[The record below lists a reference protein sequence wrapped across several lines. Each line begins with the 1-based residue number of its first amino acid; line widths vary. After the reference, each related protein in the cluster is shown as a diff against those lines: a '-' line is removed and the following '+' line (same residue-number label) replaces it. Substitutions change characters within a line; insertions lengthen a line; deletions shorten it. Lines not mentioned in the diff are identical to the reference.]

1 MSDYQVDRLE
11 ISAESN
17 LSKVNSQI
25 DNMIG
30 KLGKLANKLESDV
43 SGKVFS
49 KLSQEAKEL
58 GTTMNIV
65 TQNVSSSVNRMQGDI
80 AKATKQG
87 ASDVA
92 RLSEKAKSALD
103 IKGTPNGK
111 VQIMDESAKQNVDN
125 TIVSIERVKS
135 LLASMN
141 QPLGVGQR
149 YSQEFLDLKKNIEV
163 TTEKLEH
170 YRAKQ
175 EQANRLGFNTDTQSA
190 KKLADNIELTEK
202 KLQQYVADL
211 ERMKQDGNVVA
222 DQGKGFIDLSKDIS
236 FAGTMLSKFGNILKS
251 LNFDNLGNAV
261 KNVGRLFNNTATVAN
276 NAGQKMTEVGNK
288 AQQGMATAGSAVAGA
303 SAKVSGLFAKIP
315 VVGWVIV
322 AVIGAIAVQVV
333 KLKVMFTGFTSIIKG
348 IVTLF
353 TKLWSTAGKAL
364 KSIVSIGSEGYQ
376 AITPLGKLINRIIK
390 MFKSKIIR
398 KLVSLAFK
406 DVLEGF
412 SKLNEYSKEF
422 GTPFHNSM
430 SVISSDFKYLGRA
443 IATLVEPLINAIAP
457 ALDFIIGKVVDL
469 MNLVNQFLNGILG
482 SGTWTK
488 ANFALQEYGE
498 TADKT
503 GGKVKKLA
511 KQLQG
516 IDEIN
521 NLTTNEPS
529 GGGGA
534 NKDAISLEDMFS
546 TENISDKVKE
556 FVEKVKKAWETDA
569 DFTEIGREIGE
580 WFKNAIDSIDFTK
593 IEENAHKLGKALATG
608 LNGFLSTPGLARDIG
623 EKIADALNVA
633 IAFVSDFVKNMNF
646 MSIGTFVG
654 QGISSAL
661 ENIHWDDLKSS
672 ALGLGQGLAN
682 AINGLAGTD
691 AIPKI
696 GKATANLLLLGINFA
711 YGLISTTNFT
721 ELGQKVGDAIT
732 EFFKQMN
739 EVDPETGL
747 TGWEKAGST
756 IRKLASGIK
765 DFVLGAIAHI
775 SKEDVEQGFSDFFK
789 KLDLSGIVIDILVLE
804 KTLEAQII
812 EALGRAIFNIGKRTF
827 LLELYLALKIIYT
840 GKKLWKQIKDS
851 TKKEAETGFL
861 RVVVE
866 VLFENPKEK
875 LVAMWNGIVAWW
887 NAKQPLRAITF
898 TIQNLYSGIVS
909 MWQGVVSYWNS
920 KPNLKGIVF
929 TIENLV
935 VSIRNMWNG
944 VVSYWNSRPILSTIS
959 ANVVSF
965 KQIVQNAWND
975 LRNWWNNH
983 KPKLSAITT
992 DIKMPHLVIDG
1003 WDTDSTLAKTVKT
1016 LFKVKGIPK
1025 LKIDYYA
1032 QGGFPEDGWF
1042 RANHGEI
1049 MGKFDNGKSV
1059 VANNRQITEGIA
1071 DAVYRAN
1078 QESNA
1083 LLRQQNTLMQ
1093 SEIELMRE
1101 FVAKEFGISVDEI
1114 GNAVRA
1120 YNREYKSINGRNM
1133 FA

>member
-288 AQQGMATAGSAVAGA
+288 AQQGMATAGNAVAGA

-322 AVIGAIAVQVV
+322 AVIGAIAIQVA

-364 KSIVSIGSEGYQ
+364 KSIMSIGTEGYQ

-412 SKLNEYSKEF
+412 SKLNEYSEKI
-422 GTPFHNSM
+422 GSKYSHSM
-430 SVISSDFKYLGRA
+430 DMIASDTKYLGRA
-443 IATLVEPLINAIAP
+443 IATLVEPLINVLAP
-457 ALDFIIGKVVDL
+457 AIDYIIGRVVDL
-469 MNLVNQFLNGILG
+469 MNVVNQFLNGILG

-488 ANFALQEYGE
+488 ATFALYNYGE
-498 TADKT
+498 TADST
-503 GGKVKKLA
+503 SGKVKKLA

-546 TENISDKVKE
+546 TENISEKIKE
-556 FVEKVKKAWETDA
+556 FVDKVKKAWNTDA
-569 DFTEIGREIGE
+569 DFTEIGRDIGT
-580 WFKNAIDSIDFTK
+580 WFDNAINSIDFRK
-593 IEENAHKLGKALATG
+593 IETNAGKLGKALATG
-608 LNGFLSTPGLARDIG
+608 LTGFLSTPNLGSDIG
-623 EKIADALNVA
+623 KKIAEAFNVA
-633 IAFVSDFVKNMNF
+633 IAFVTNFVENMQF
-646 MSIGTFVG
+646 MSIGTFIG

-661 ENIHWDDLKSS
+661 DNINWDDLKRS
-672 ALGLGQGLAN
+672 ALGLGQGIAN

-696 GKATANLLLLGINFA
+696 GKATANLLLLGLNFA
-711 YGLISTTNFT
+711 FGIITTTDFQK
-721 ELGQKVGDAIT
+721 LGQDVADAISN
-732 EFFKQMN
+732 FFEQMN

-747 TGWEKAGST
+747 TGFEKAGKA
-756 IRKLASGIK
+756 INRLAHGLTEFLFNALDK
-765 DFVLGAIAHI
+765 VD
-775 SKEDVEQGFSDFFK
+775 KEDVEQGFSDFFEE
-789 KLDLSGIVIDILVLE
+789 LDLSGIVLDVAILAN
-804 KTLEAQII
+804 KI
-812 EALGRAIFNIGKRTF
+812 EFEILKAIGTAFLNIGKK
-827 LLELYLALKIIYT
+827 LLVCEIKIALKVAFKAKEI
-840 GKKLWKQIKDS
+840 WQQIKDS
-851 TKKEAETGFL
+851 TKKEAKSGFL
-861 RVVVE
+861 TLVLE
-866 VLFENPKEK
+866 VMVKNPKEK
-875 LVAMWNGIVAWW
+875 IIQMWNEIVAWW
-887 NAKQPLRAITF
+887 NAKQPLRAIAF
-898 TIQNLYSGIVS
+898 TVENLYARIVS
-909 MWQGVVSYWNS
+909 MWNGIVTFWNSKANLKTVTVAVENFGDKVRSVWNNVVAYWNS
-920 KPNLKGIVF
+920 KPV
-929 TIENLV
+929 
-935 VSIRNMWNG
+935 
-944 VVSYWNSRPILSTIS
+944 LSTITVGI
-959 ANVVSF
+959 ANI
-965 KQIVQNAWND
+965 KQAVINAWND

-983 KPKLSAITT
+983 KPTLTAITANV
-992 DIKMPHLVIDG
+992 KMPHLVIDG